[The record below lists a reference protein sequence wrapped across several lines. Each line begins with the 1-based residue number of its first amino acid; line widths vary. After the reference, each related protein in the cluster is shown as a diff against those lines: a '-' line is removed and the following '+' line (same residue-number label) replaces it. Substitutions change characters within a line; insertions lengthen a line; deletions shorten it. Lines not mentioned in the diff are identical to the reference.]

1 MSDLSIHRYDFE
13 EVHLST
19 VEASGQVIA
28 KDTWTHQ
35 LPNVYDILNGVS
47 HKFVNPSKGQAM
59 HGYWFPLLFVA
70 HMSFGWRYPEIGLKW
85 WADYQYPIRDKRL
98 ALMYEIW
105 VKDGDFDLFRSWIER
120 RGGDYRDPAL
130 SRRAKSRIRKI
141 ENQKRDGTVE
151 PFREEEIYA
160 RTLIASDGGDPLH
173 LYSHLTGT
181 WSSSPFNGVSIE
193 EVKRVAEDALTSTN
207 EVDLARSQIDVRIK
221 SDGISLF
228 FFPLLDGIHQ
238 EYVSKFPE
246 QSFSCNV
253 TFEGIGFLGSYQKSP
268 ITGLWFT
275 RSHFLHLVGSVQN
288 DNDIINTVESD
299 SLSGNPYSE
308 QTAEPIRIMESAKP
322 RKAGFVTRLRNG
334 LADMLRRGADDLHE
348 RARKNRNH

>member
-98 ALMYEIW
+98 SLMYEIW

-120 RGGDYRDPAL
+120 CTGGYRDPAL

-151 PFREEEIYA
+151 PFRDC
-160 RTLIASDGGDPLH
+160 L
-173 LYSHLTGT
+173 LYT
-181 WSSSPFNGVSIE
+181 SP
-193 EVKRVAEDALTSTN
+193 
-207 EVDLARSQIDVRIK
+207 
-221 SDGISLF
+221 
-228 FFPLLDGIHQ
+228 
-238 EYVSKFPE
+238 
-246 QSFSCNV
+246 
-253 TFEGIGFLGSYQKSP
+253 SP
-268 ITGLWFT
+268 
-275 RSHFLHLVGSVQN
+275 R
-288 DNDIINTVESD
+288 D
-299 SLSGNPYSE
+299 S
-308 QTAEPIRIMESAKP
+308 
-322 RKAGFVTRLRNG
+322 
-334 LADMLRRGADDLHE
+334 
-348 RARKNRNH
+348 

>member
-1 MSDLSIHRYDFE
+1 
-13 EVHLST
+13 
-19 VEASGQVIA
+19 
-28 KDTWTHQ
+28 
-35 LPNVYDILNGVS
+35 
-47 HKFVNPSKGQAM
+47 
-59 HGYWFPLLFVA
+59 
-70 HMSFGWRYPEIGLKW
+70 
-85 WADYQYPIRDKRL
+85 
-98 ALMYEIW
+98 
-105 VKDGDFDLFRSWIER
+105 
-120 RGGDYRDPAL
+120 
-130 SRRAKSRIRKI
+130 
-141 ENQKRDGTVE
+141 
-151 PFREEEIYA
+151 
-160 RTLIASDGGDPLH
+160 
-173 LYSHLTGT
+173 
-181 WSSSPFNGVSIE
+181 
-193 EVKRVAEDALTSTN
+193 
-207 EVDLARSQIDVRIK
+207 LARSQIDVRIK

-275 RSHFLHLVGSVQN
+275 GSHFLHLVGSVQN